1 MYIDVINF
9 VASLQKIAYL
19 SGEEVCL
26 QYNSHNNTFI
36 LACVFVFNFS
46 YTLTYKFAIKT
57 MKKLLPAVEK
67 VSEL

>member
-26 QYNSHNNTFI
+26 QYNSHNNTNAT
-36 LACVFVFNFS
+36 LLVFVFRLS
-46 YTLTYKFAIKT
+46 YTLSHKFAIKT
-57 MKKLLPAVEK
+57 MKKLSPAVEK